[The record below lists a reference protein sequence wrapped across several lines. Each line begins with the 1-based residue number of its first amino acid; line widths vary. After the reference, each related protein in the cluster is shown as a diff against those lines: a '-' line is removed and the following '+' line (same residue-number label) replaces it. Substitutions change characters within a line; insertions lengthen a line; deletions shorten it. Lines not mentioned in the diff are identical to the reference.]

1 MIRFLSHR
9 IGIVCVLLAGVLL
22 GCHHRE
28 EDLQQLVSL
37 DNLIYTAPS
46 MVLTQLDSID
56 VAIPLSRR
64 DRMHLELLRGVA
76 MNKADSLFTTDS
88 VMLMVVDYYDRHGS
102 ANERMQAH
110 YTLGCAYRDMGNAP
124 RAVACYQEAAHC
136 ADTLSQDCD
145 YPTLMRVH
153 SQMANIYKLQKLFE
167 ESIQEAQIAEKY
179 CWQMGDTLSAIA
191 IEGQICTALYN
202 IGEFD
207 KCVVRTTQL
216 YDKCKNLGFA
226 DNAALQCLNLARCY
240 MGKGEYGIAKNYL
253 DKYET
258 CSYFYT
264 HPERIE
270 GGLAPF
276 YINKGN
282 YYRHIE
288 KLDSAEYCYRNAIP
302 YINTLHNEVPVYWG
316 LMHVFSTKN
325 EVDSTLKY
333 AVLYGELEQKSF
345 NSSIAEATM
354 HMKSL
359 YDYTVEQ
366 EIAQRKTEEAART
379 RVYVLVLA
387 LCACGLLALVLYVL
401 YRKTRNEKELNV
413 VQLQLQRT
421 MEQYRETEDRLQYYM
436 DEKENLDSLLSQSSE
451 EITQHQQEKERIA
464 YQLEQTNQELE
475 RLAREVQSQQS
486 LILHQKGEIMSL
498 NSVLDA
504 NDPTKRHALLSLSA
518 VVRRFRD
525 SLYKRKMELG
535 KDDWH
540 ELDVVIS
547 NQFPMFISK
556 ISTVGNL
563 QPNEYRICLLVKAG
577 FEPYEIDSL
586 LGKQHSYAS
595 NLRKRL
601 HTKVFG
607 ANGTAAEFD
616 RKIRLM
622 D

>member
-1 MIRFLSHR
+1 MIKFLSHR

-88 VMLMVVDYYDRHGS
+88 VMLKVVDYYDRHGS

-136 ADTLSQDCD
+136 ADTLSLDCD

-153 SQMANIYKLQKLFE
+153 SQMANIYKLQSLYDE
-167 ESIQEAQIAEKY
+167 AMQEMAIAEKY

-191 IEGQICTALYN
+191 IEGNICTTLYN
-202 IGEFD
+202 IGDFD
-207 KCVVRTTQL
+207 KCIVRTTQL
-216 YDKCKNLGFA
+216 YDKCKSLGFA
-226 DNAALQCLNLARCY
+226 DKAALKCLNLARCY
-240 MGKGEYGIAKNYL
+240 IEKGEYDIGKAYL

-270 GGLAPF
+270 GGLTPF

-282 YYRHIE
+282 YYRYIG
-288 KLDSAEYCYRNAIP
+288 KLDSAEYCYRKAIP
-302 YINTLHNEVPVYWG
+302 NMDLANNDVSVFRG
-316 LMHVFSTKN
+316 LQEIYTIKNQPDSIRKYTALFSDAK
-325 EVDSTLKY
+325 ER
-333 AVLYGELEQKSF
+333 QF
-345 NSSIAEATM
+345 NVAISEATKR
-354 HMKSL
+354 MKSL
-359 YDYTVEQ
+359 FDYTVEQ
-366 EIAQRKTEEAART
+366 DIAQRKTEEAART
-379 RVYVLVLA
+379 WVYVLVLA

-401 YRKTRNEKELNV
+401 YRKTRKEKELNV
-413 VQLQLQRT
+413 VQFQLQRT

-475 RLAREVQSQQS
+475 RLAREVQTQQS